1 MDFRRLRYL
10 IRVGEERSFTRAA
23 RSLNVSQPTLSQ
35 QIQDLEAELCVA
47 LFTRTAHKVEPTEA
61 GLLTIDCARRVMAET
76 ERLREAVLEYRGL
89 KRGRLRIG
97 VTQTFNALYLPR
109 IVTDFA
115 RDYPA
120 IDLEILEL
128 ANDEIDAGV
137 EAGTLHLGVGL
148 PRAHT
153 RSRAEPLYADTLMF
167 VCARE
172 HKLAEAEN
180 VPAARLSEERVALL
194 GHGFRTRAAVDDY
207 LAEADATP
215 LRVIAFNTFA
225 AILNVVASGDY
236 VSIVPADVRH
246 VSGLVSGV
254 AALHFARL
262 EPGPGSRTICLLNA
276 PEARATPAAIRFAAR
291 IRDYFAATG
300 R

>member
-10 IRVGEERSFTRAA
+10 IQVGEARSFTRAA

-35 QIQDLEAELCVA
+35 QIQDLEAELGVT
-47 LFTRTAHKVEPTEA
+47 LFIRSAHKVEPTEA
-61 GLLTIDCARRVMAET
+61 GLLTIDCARRVLAEV
-76 ERLREAVLEYRGL
+76 EGLREAVLEHRGL

-153 RSRAEPLYADTLMF
+153 KSRAEPLYADTLML

-172 HKLAEAEN
+172 SRLGEAEE
-180 VPAARLSEERVALL
+180 VPASYIAQESLALL
-194 GHGFRTRAAVDDY
+194 GHGFRTRAAADDY
-207 LAEADATP
+207 LAEAKVTP
-215 LRVIAFNTFA
+215 LRILAFNTFA
-225 AILNVVASGDY
+225 AILNVVATGEY

-246 VSGLVSGV
+246 VSGV
-254 AALHFARL
+254 ATLHFARL
-262 EPGPGSRTICLLNA
+262 APAPPLRTICLLSA
-276 PEARATPAAIRFAAR
+276 PDGRATPAALRLAAR
-291 IRDYFAATG
+291 IRDHFAASA

>member
-35 QIQDLEAELCVA
+35 QIQDLEAELGVT
-47 LFTRTAHKVEPTEA
+47 LFVRSAHKVEPTEA
-61 GLLTIDCARRVMAET
+61 GLLTIDCARRVMAEV
-76 ERLREAVLEYRGL
+76 EALREAVLEHRGL

-109 IVTDFA
+109 IVTAFA

-137 EAGTLHLGVGL
+137 EAGALHLGVGL

-153 RSRAEPLYADTLMF
+153 RSKAEPLYADTLML

-172 HKLAEAEN
+172 SRLAEAEE
-180 VPAARLSEERVALL
+180 VPALEIAEESLALL
-194 GHGFRTRAAVDDY
+194 GHGFRTRAAADDY
-207 LAEADATP
+207 LVEAKVTP
-215 LRVIAFNTFA
+215 LRILAFNTFA
-225 AILNVVASGDY
+225 AILNVVATGDY

-246 VSGLVSGV
+246 VSGV

-262 EPGPGSRTICLLNA
+262 APAPPRRTICLLSA
-276 PEARATPAAIRFAAR
+276 PDGRATPAALRFAAR
-291 IRDYFAATG
+291 IRDHFAASA

>member
-35 QIQDLEAELCVA
+35 QIQDLEAELGVT
-47 LFTRTAHKVEPTEA
+47 LFTRSAHKVEPTEA
-61 GLLTIDCARRVMAET
+61 GALTIDCARRVLAEV
-76 ERLREAVLEYRGL
+76 EGLREAVLEHRGL

-97 VTQTFNALYLPR
+97 VTQTFNALYLPQ
-109 IVTDFA
+109 IVTAFA

-153 RSRAEPLYADTLMF
+153 RSQAEPLYADTLMF
-167 VCARE
+167 VCSRE
-172 HKLAEAEN
+172 HRLAKADLL
-180 VPAARLSEERVALL
+180 PAGRIAQESVALL
-194 GHGFRTRAAVDDY
+194 GNGFRTRAAVDDY
-207 LAEADATP
+207 LATAG
-215 LRVIAFNTFA
+215 VIPRRILAFNTFA
-225 AILNVVASGDY
+225 AILNVVGSGDY

-246 VSGLVSGV
+246 VSGVS
-254 AALHFARL
+254 ALHFAGL
-262 EPGPGSRTICLLNA
+262 EPAPPRRTICLLGA
-276 PEARATPAAIRFAAR
+276 PAGRATPAAVRFAAR
-291 IRDYFAATG
+291 IRDYFAASA

>member
-35 QIQDLEAELCVA
+35 QIQDLEAELGVT
-47 LFTRTAHKVEPTEA
+47 LFTRSAHKVEPTEA
-61 GLLTIDCARRVMAET
+61 GLLTIDCARRVMAEV
-76 ERLREAVLEYRGL
+76 EGLREAVLEHRGL

-137 EAGTLHLGVGL
+137 EAGALHLGVGL

-153 RSRAEPLYADTLMF
+153 RSKAEPLYADTLML
-167 VCARE
+167 VCARGSR
-172 HKLAEAEN
+172 LAGTDE
-180 VPAARLSEERVALL
+180 VPAREIAAESLALL
-194 GHGFRTRAAVDDY
+194 GHGFRTRAAADDY
-207 LAEADATP
+207 LAEAKVTP
-215 LRVIAFNTFA
+215 LRILAFNTFA
-225 AILNVVASGDY
+225 AILNVVGTGDY

-246 VSGLVSGV
+246 VSGVS
-254 AALHFARL
+254 ALHFARL
-262 EPGPGSRTICLLNA
+262 APAPPRRTICLLSA
-276 PEARATPAAIRFAAR
+276 PDGRATPAALRFAAR
-291 IRDYFAATG
+291 IRDHFAASA

>member
-35 QIQDLEAELCVA
+35 QIQDLEAELGVA

-61 GLLTIDCARRVMAET
+61 GLLTIDGARRVLAET
-76 ERLREAVLEYRGL
+76 ERLREAVQEYRGL

-97 VTQTFNALYLPR
+97 VTQTFNALYLPQ
-109 IVTDFA
+109 IVTAFA

-128 ANDEIDAGV
+128 ANDEIDASV

-153 RSRAEPLYADTLMF
+153 RTRAEPLYADTLMF
-167 VCARE
+167 VCART
-172 HKLAEAEN
+172 HRLAEAES
-180 VPAARLSEERVALL
+180 VPAARLSEESVALL

-207 LAEADATP
+207 LTEANATP

-246 VSGLVSGV
+246 VSLVSGV

-262 EPGPGSRTICLLNA
+262 EPGPGSRTICLLSA
-276 PEARATPAAIRFAAR
+276 PEDRATPAAIRFAAR

>member
-35 QIQDLEAELCVA
+35 QIQDLEAELGVT

-61 GLLTIDCARRVMAET
+61 GALTIDCARRVMAEVD
-76 ERLREAVLEYRGL
+76 RLREAVLEHRGL

-97 VTQTFNALYLPR
+97 VTQTFNALYLPE
-109 IVTDFA
+109 IVTAFA

-153 RSRAEPLYADTLMF
+153 KSCAEPLYADTLMF
-167 VCARE
+167 VCARG
-172 HKLAEAEN
+172 HRLAAAER
-180 VPAARLSEERVALL
+180 VPAERIAKESIALL
-194 GHGFRTRAAVDDY
+194 SHGFRTRAAVDDY
-207 LAEADATP
+207 LEETAVVP
-215 LRVIAFNTFA
+215 LRIIAFNTFA

-236 VSIVPADVRH
+236 VSIVPADVRY
-246 VSGLVSGV
+246 VSGV
-254 AALHFARL
+254 PELHFARL
-262 EPGPGSRTICLLNA
+262 EPGPTSRTICLLSA
-276 PEARATPAAIRFAAR
+276 PEGRVTPAAVRFSAR
-291 IRDYFAATG
+291 IRDYFAASA

>member
-35 QIQDLEAELCVA
+35 QIQDLEAELGVT
-47 LFTRTAHKVEPTEA
+47 LFVRSAHKVEPTEA
-61 GLLTIDCARRVMAET
+61 GLLTIECARRVMAEV
-76 ERLREAVLEYRGL
+76 EGLREAVLEHSGL

-97 VTQTFNALYLPR
+97 VTQTFNALYLPQ
-109 IVTDFA
+109 IVTAFA

-153 RSRAEPLYADTLMF
+153 RSRAEPLYADTLML

-172 HKLAEAEN
+172 SRLAGAEE
-180 VPAARLSEERVALL
+180 VPASHIATESLALL

-207 LAEADATP
+207 LTEAKVTP
-215 LRVIAFNTFA
+215 LRILAFNTFA
-225 AILNVVASGDY
+225 AILNVVATGDY

-246 VSGLVSGV
+246 VSGV

-262 EPGPGSRTICLLNA
+262 APAPPRRTICLLSA
-276 PEARATPAAIRFAAR
+276 PDGRATPAALRFAAR
-291 IRDYFAATG
+291 IRDHFAASA

>member
-1 MDFRRLRYL
+1 MDLRRLRYL

-35 QIQDLEAELCVA
+35 QIQDLEAELGVA
-47 LFTRTAHKVEPTEA
+47 LFTRTAHKIEPTEA
-61 GLLTIDCARRVMAET
+61 GLLTIDCARRVMT
-76 ERLREAVLEYRGL
+76 EADRLREAVLEYRGL

-97 VTQTFNALYLPR
+97 VTQTFNALYLPW
-109 IVTDFA
+109 IVTAFA

-120 IDLEILEL
+120 IDIEVLEL

-137 EAGTLHLGVGL
+137 EAGALHLGVGL

-167 VCARE
+167 VCARG
-172 HKLAEAEN
+172 HRLAQAER
-180 VPAARLSEERVALL
+180 VSAARIAKESIALL

-207 LAEADATP
+207 LARTNVTP

-236 VSIVPADVRH
+236 VSVVPADVRH
-246 VSGLVSGV
+246 VSSV

-262 EPGPGSRTICLLNA
+262 EPSPDSRMICLLNA
-276 PEARATPAAIRFAAR
+276 PQGRATPAAIRFAAR